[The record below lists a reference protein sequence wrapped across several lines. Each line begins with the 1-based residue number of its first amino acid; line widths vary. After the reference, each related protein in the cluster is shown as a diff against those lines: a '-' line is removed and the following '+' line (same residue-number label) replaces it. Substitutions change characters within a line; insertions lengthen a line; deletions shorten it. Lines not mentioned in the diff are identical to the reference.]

1 VPLQDEMVGAS
12 QSEEKIDINAC
23 TVSLL
28 LIGKIVYVT
37 VIKKVKLVPLQA
49 RGAQRVPGS

>member
-37 VIKKVKLVPLQA
+37 VIKKVKSVPLQA